1 MKRIKSLLC
10 ALALT
15 LAFSVPVLA
24 GNMPIIG
31 YCDSA
36 ECVQENSAA
45 SGSVWVQIAEGLWQL
60 MSIV

>member
-1 MKRIKSLLC
+1 MKRLKSLLC

-15 LAFSVPVLA
+15 LAFSVPVFA
-24 GNMPIIG
+24 GNMPIVG

-45 SGSVWVQIAEGLWQL
+45 GGGVWVQIAEGLWQL
-60 MSIV
+60 MASV